1 MLIISRIILYIY
13 QVLPGPTEGL
23 TGTYTSM
30 RIRQKA
36 QRLQEEEKGKKKRK
50 CRKTRGQHNA
60 VAEVRSGQRVAR

>member
-1 MLIISRIILYIY
+1 MVTILLYIY

-30 RIRQKA
+30 RIRQVV
-36 QRLQEEEKGKKKRK
+36 QRLQEEEKGKKRRK
-50 CRKTRGQHNA
+50 CKKTRGRRNA